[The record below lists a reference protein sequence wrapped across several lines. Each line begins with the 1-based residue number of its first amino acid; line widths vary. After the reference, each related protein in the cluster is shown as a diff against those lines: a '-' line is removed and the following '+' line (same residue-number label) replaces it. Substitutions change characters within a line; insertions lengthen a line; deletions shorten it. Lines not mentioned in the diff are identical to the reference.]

1 MRETRTTLSVRNQS
15 RMDTL
20 MRGAASLEAV
30 GPTRLQ
36 SLDLL
41 RAIKILLERAIEENA
56 DKRPSSYEKIESA
69 GFRSESKPQLDL
81 GSRQTR
87 VILEK
92 LLEAKEADRLSPR
105 YLQTLRG
112 YSGNRLIF
120 FSGNRICIGMRR
132 RIGMQQRDVANRSCS
147 RPSRWAVTAVSLRKS
162 HRSRFFRSQWAI
174 RGAWTEHFV
183 DKYGCGHGF
192 EYGERL
198 QDA

>member
-1 MRETRTTLSVRNQS
+1 MRETRTTFSVRNQS

-20 MRGAASLEAV
+20 MRGAAPLEAV
-30 GPTRLQ
+30 GPIRLQ

-56 DKRPSSYEKIESA
+56 DKRSSSYEKIESA

-105 YLQTLRG
+105 YLQLSAGTRVLVSALECSNVTLQTGHAHDRHDG
-112 YSGNRLIF
+112 PLPRYRCESHIARDFFVRNGRFAAPGRSISSTSTGADMGLSMGNG
-120 FSGNRICIGMRR
+120 SKT
-132 RIGMQQRDVANRSCS
+132 RDKEAQMG
-147 RPSRWAVTAVSLRKS
+147 L
-162 HRSRFFRSQWAI
+162 
-174 RGAWTEHFV
+174 
-183 DKYGCGHGF
+183 
-192 EYGERL
+192 
-198 QDA
+198 

>member
-1 MRETRTTLSVRNQS
+1 MRETRTTFSVRNQS

-20 MRGAASLEAV
+20 MRGAAPLEAV

-56 DKRPSSYEKIESA
+56 DKRSSSYEKIESA

-105 YLQTLRG
+105 YLQLSAGTRVLVSALECGVALECSNVTLQTGHAHDRHDG
-112 YSGNRLIF
+112 PLPRYRCESHIARDFFVRNGRFAAPGRSISSTSTGADTGLSTGNG
-120 FSGNRICIGMRR
+120 SKT
-132 RIGMQQRDVANRSCS
+132 RDKEAQMG
-147 RPSRWAVTAVSLRKS
+147 L
-162 HRSRFFRSQWAI
+162 
-174 RGAWTEHFV
+174 
-183 DKYGCGHGF
+183 
-192 EYGERL
+192 
-198 QDA
+198 